1 MSSAREKEEKL
12 VIVRRALRTA
22 GRYGIHSCTLRRLG
36 VGNPSQRMNDL
47 RNREGWVIE
56 SRRETLQPD
65 GVQGVRYVMVS
76 EPETAISPDL
86 VVRMDPD
93 GQLNFEAAAA

>member
-1 MSSAREKEEKL
+1 MSSTRAREEKL

-47 RNREGWVIE
+47 RGREGWVID
-56 SRRETLQPD
+56 SHREMLLPD
-65 GVQGVRYVMVS
+65 GVPGVRYVMVS
-76 EPETAISPDL
+76 EPSTTISTDI
-86 VVRMDPD
+86 VVTEAGD
-93 GQLNFEAAAA
+93 GQLSFEAAA